1 MWATTAGCSAWR
13 RRVTTSDPRE
23 PGAGYVPI
31 PCARYDFYEIAIM
44 HRSRLR
50 LGWQDGKVSYEQ
62 EVTPLNLET
71 RDGEEFLILCD
82 ADGIRREV
90 RLDRIRH
97 AEVL

>member
-1 MWATTAGCSAWR
+1 
-13 RRVTTSDPRE
+13 VTTSDTRR

-31 PCARYDFYEIAIM
+31 PCARYDFYEITIM
-44 HRSRLR
+44 HRNRLK
-50 LGWQDGKVSYEQ
+50 LGWQDGNVSYEQ

-71 RDGEEFLILCD
+71 RDGGEFLILRD